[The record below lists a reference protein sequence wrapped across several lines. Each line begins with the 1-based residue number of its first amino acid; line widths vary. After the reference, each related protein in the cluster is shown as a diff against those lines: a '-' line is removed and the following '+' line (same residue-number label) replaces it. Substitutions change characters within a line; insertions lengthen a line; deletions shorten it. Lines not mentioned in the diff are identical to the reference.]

1 MSLLQPWLLQFPGA
15 VIATRRHWP
24 LVLSPKTARFTVSCT
39 FPHLRMSARA
49 DLGVEVK
56 PEKKGKKKI
65 NELLNLVHLYSFVG
79 CLSTFLTV

>member
-1 MSLLQPWLLQFPGA
+1 
-15 VIATRRHWP
+15 
-24 LVLSPKTARFTVSCT
+24 
-39 FPHLRMSARA
+39 MSARA

-56 PEKKGKKKI
+56 PGKKGKKKI